1 MSHLDEHQ
9 LDKYSNDKRAAQPT
23 PRRRASDR
31 LGSYFDVTAIG
42 EGQLRFSVP
51 AGKRLEQ
58 ASQFDV
64 NVSGTEGNVTGLLS
78 RLGWLCGLVTGLPNS
93 PLGQRV
99 KNEYQLTG
107 LDLSAV
113 HWSDCHRLATYY
125 VEYAVPP
132 RATQVYYDRADTC
145 FTNLTVDDIAW
156 SYLLDTRLLHLSGL
170 TLALSPSVRTI
181 FLEAIDRA
189 KAADIPVSFDMNY
202 RSKLWTPKEAAE
214 AVKPIFNEVDILFCG
229 RRDAQLMFGL
239 DGPPQTVI
247 DGLRELSNARY
258 IVTTL
263 SHEGL
268 IAWDGDYHCVPAK
281 NVTILDRIGAGDAMV
296 AGVLHGYLQD
306 DFLKGL
312 NYGVTCAAMALSQ
325 YGDQVVTHKNELETL
340 LSASPLDIER

>member
-1 MSHLDEHQ
+1 
-9 LDKYSNDKRAAQPT
+9 
-23 PRRRASDR
+23 
-31 LGSYFDVTAIG
+31 
-42 EGQLRFSVP
+42 
-51 AGKRLEQ
+51 
-58 ASQFDV
+58 
-64 NVSGTEGNVTGLLS
+64 
-78 RLGWLCGLVTGLPNS
+78 S

-132 RATQVYYDRADTC
+132 RSTQVYYDRADTC

-156 SYLLDTRLLHLSGL
+156 GYLLDTRLLHLSGL
-170 TLALSPSVRTI
+170 TLALSPSIKTI
-181 FLEAIDRA
+181 FVEAIARA
-189 KAADIPVSFDMNY
+189 KDAGIPVSFDMNY
-202 RSKLWTPKEAAE
+202 RSKLWTPEEAAE
-214 AVKPIFNEVDILFCG
+214 AVKPIFKEIDILFCG
-229 RRDAQLMFGL
+229 RSDAQRMFGL
-239 DGPPQTVI
+239 DGSPKSII
-247 DGLRELSNARY
+247 DGLREISNARY

-281 NVTILDRIGAGDAMV
+281 EVTILDRIGAGDAMV

-325 YGDQVVTHKNELETL
+325 YGDQVVTHKNELEKL
-340 LSASPLDIER
+340 LTASPLDIER